1 MKKGKKGG
9 NRVYTAKLADR
20 VADKRA
26 CMINRK
32 EMAREDIVPTFK
44 RFSNRVIIFF
54 FSFF

>member
-20 VADKRA
+20 VADKRVSL
-26 CMINRK
+26 RDK
-32 EMAREDIVPTFK
+32 QAREDIVPTFK